1 VNQHWVSTNVPCK
14 PLSNTWNHLVIQV
27 QRTSSNQ
34 LVFKSIT
41 LNGVTNNL
49 NITRNHG
56 SAPGW
61 YGVTVNYQMD
71 GNSTQT
77 GYSVSLDDLKF
88 SYW

>member
-1 VNQHWVSTNVPCK
+1 
-14 PLSNTWNHLVIQV
+14 
-27 QRTSSNQ
+27 
-34 LVFKSIT
+34 
-41 LNGVTNNL
+41 VTHNL

-56 SAPGW
+56 WASGW

-71 GNSTQT
+71 GNSTQQ